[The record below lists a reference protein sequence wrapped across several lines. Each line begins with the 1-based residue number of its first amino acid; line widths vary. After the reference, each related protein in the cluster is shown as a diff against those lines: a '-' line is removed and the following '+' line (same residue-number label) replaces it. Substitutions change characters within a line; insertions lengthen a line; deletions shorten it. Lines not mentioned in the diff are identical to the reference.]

1 MSAKQ
6 HFGYIVQLHCIVLC
20 MWGQKG
26 FCTNSHSRSSPVYY
40 SVQFLSLSST
50 VATLKHKFSAERTVS
65 LSYFRYIYVMWQ
77 VIKQITKLQS
87 IAFINGKALNDY
99 KKWLISVEKILRGLT
114 LQDSKKNFTP
124 KIDYF
129 KCKSHN
135 HIIFMA
141 RNCLNLYWV
150 VHISDTRDTPHKPNT
165 WDYYPLQQK
174 FSPEI
179 PWSLWTFWLNGLQM
193 VHCNLAVKISWN
205 LQ

>member
-1 MSAKQ
+1 
-6 HFGYIVQLHCIVLC
+6 

-114 LQDSKKNFTP
+114 LQDSDKDFTS
-124 KIDYF
+124 KIHHNF
-129 KCKSHN
+129 KCESHN
-135 HIIFMA
+135 HKNLIKII
-141 RNCLNLYWV
+141 CLNLYW
-150 VHISDTRDTPHKPNT
+150 K
-165 WDYYPLQQK
+165 
-174 FSPEI
+174 EI
-179 PWSLWTFWLNGLQM
+179 HLTHLNLL
-193 VHCNLAVKISWN
+193 V
-205 LQ
+205 